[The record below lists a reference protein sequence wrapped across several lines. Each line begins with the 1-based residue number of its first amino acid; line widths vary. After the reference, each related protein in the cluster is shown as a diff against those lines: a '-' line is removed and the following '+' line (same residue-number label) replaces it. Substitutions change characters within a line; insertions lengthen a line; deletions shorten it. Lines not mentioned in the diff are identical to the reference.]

1 MKRLIAAIIAVSY
14 LCLSTGFTLHVHYCM
29 GKRIG
34 ASLLEGGDTHKCSHC
49 GMKKKSSKKGCCHDE
64 HKIVKAKSDAA
75 FAKAIFQYSPAPVA
89 FLPTHYAVAD
99 ELTTAFAP
107 QQKGTL
113 GRPHGPPIATALRL
127 HVRNCVF
134 LI

>member
-1 MKRLIAAIIAVSY
+1 MKRLLSTIVAISY

-49 GMKKKSSKKGCCHDE
+49 GMEKKSSKKGCCHDE
-64 HKIVKAKSDAA
+64 HKIVKAKNDAA
-75 FAKAIFQYSPAPVA
+75 FAKAIIQYSPAPVA
-89 FLPTHYAVAD
+89 VLPAHYASIAKLPVAAIAQ
-99 ELTTAFAP
+99 LKSTS
-107 QQKGTL
+107 
-113 GRPHGPPIATALRL
+113 GRPHGPPIASGLRL
-127 HVRNCVF
+127 HIRNCVF